1 MLYEFALDP
10 AAVAGWT
17 SHAQGR
23 LVKEAFRIGNGR
35 VPACVPRRWKRMVWE
50 AFRSDDQN
58 ERLRIDVLISYLY
71 DRASGR
77 RVGTWDAAISWL
89 SNILVEHARQP
100 FHAIVTTAQRESAPY
115 VLCDDDLEPA
125 NEVWQVM
132 RTRAVGRTAAEY
144 AAAFRGL
151 IGAAKRVV
159 IVEPVFDPRERR
171 FTLTLNAIA
180 SLEPIATGRV
190 MPCLIVRMEKGAPTP
205 EEFEQ
210 RCRRYL
216 PRHLGP
222 NTTLEIVFA
231 EQKPGGERLHN
242 RLIVSD
248 VGSVLL
254 GDSIDEGQSGE
265 TNDLALLDEGHHR
278 GRLATY
284 GNAYQAFNVV
294 GRFRLTGIARS

>member
-1 MLYEFALDP
+1 
-10 AAVAGWT
+10 
-17 SHAQGR
+17 
-23 LVKEAFRIGNGR
+23 
-35 VPACVPRRWKRMVWE
+35 
-50 AFRSDDQN
+50 
-58 ERLRIDVLISYLY
+58 
-71 DRASGR
+71 
-77 RVGTWDAAISWL
+77 
-89 SNILVEHARQP
+89 
-100 FHAIVTTAQRESAPY
+100 
-115 VLCDDDLEPA
+115 
-125 NEVWQVM
+125 
-132 RTRAVGRTAAEY
+132 
-144 AAAFRGL
+144 
-151 IGAAKRVV
+151 VV

-171 FTLTLNAIA
+171 FTLTLNAIT

-205 EEFEQ
+205 DEFEQ

-242 RLIVSD
+242 RLIVTD

-278 GRLATY
+278 GRLAAY
-284 GNAYQAFNVV
+284 GNADQAFNVV